1 MSHPFSYRICLSV
14 LTAFALAAVAWAA
27 PDPADSF
34 REETT
39 SVLVEVPVE
48 VTDDGQPLRGLGMA
62 NFELFDNGR
71 PQEILAVDVVDL
83 AQLDEGARQELPVA
97 ARRHFLLL
105 FDRTFTTPK
114 GFEKARRAAF
124 EFVENDL
131 APTDL
136 VAVASFSTRNGV
148 TVPLAFTPDRNQVLV
163 AIQQLEEA
171 QAGAAGT
178 RPDPLRL
185 HAGSKLRPIDPGDD
199 TVAGKGG
206 AAGAAALEQALN
218 HSLREQQRSAVEGRR
233 EVQILSESMRGLA
246 GLMRQVHGRKHVV
259 FFSEGFDSSLLLGGQ
274 NEEEIEQNYQA
285 AALGEVWRVDSD
297 KVFGNRNTMSAL
309 DQLTDALRK
318 SDCTLHSVDVAGLRA
333 GGEIGLGAGKKGKD
347 GLFLMARDTGGEL
360 FENFNDLGAAM
371 DKLLERTSVT
381 YLLSYRPQDL
391 DFDGKYR
398 KLKVKLKDVPDGRIV
413 HRPGYFAPDG
423 KKSGDDFGTLL
434 ASGQQLLDRRKGEV
448 ELRLLALPLQQDLG
462 ERGRYVPTFVE
473 IGGASFLGPRHL
485 GVIAR
490 SAQLRADVFLYAF
503 DRDGG
508 IADFFS
514 QAISLDPA
522 KLGASFAGHGLRLY
536 APLLL
541 PPGEYTLRALV
552 RDPASGRS
560 GVASARVEV
569 GATVETGG
577 AATGQAATGRAAA
590 LLPPMVPD
598 TIDQWL
604 MVRGRRKDLEGQ
616 AEPDYP
622 FSFSSQLYAPMAEPR
637 LAERE
642 RLPLLVAG
650 WGLSELRLAAVL
662 VDEKGA
668 EVAPLQ
674 LAMSGQ
680 ATVNAAGM
688 IQQLAGFTMP
698 AVGPGAYQVEIQGR
712 DAGDALVAS
721 ARLPIQV
728 VVAAPAGRQLA
739 FAAPQASGRDLT
751 ALALGQAPKPA
762 EDQATIEKSVSGLRE
777 QYRQALGSLRPG
789 ESREKAIGR
798 LEQFELAALGDDP
811 AGRAPR
817 LGRAELE
824 VARKLAASDAETLLP
839 LLQAHEELY
848 LRHKTGRRPYLELH
862 SRQVVEGL
870 AALYA
875 ESGRSEGSK
884 VVASRALSS
893 LGGYLLAD
901 GRSASLEL
909 FEKATLL
916 DPRNEAA
923 YLGLAAYHEKRGGP
937 YESAME
943 ALQRLVANRP
953 DSREGKLRLAINL
966 LRVAKTGNLGEKAKQ
981 RNAAELFNALLAA
994 PENDWVTSLAAQELS
1009 RFEFG
1014 AGRRSEAIALLE
1026 KTLGR
1031 RPDDQELMVQ
1041 LTFYYDRLE
1050 NARAKSWL
1058 ERVGRRAEPGEA
1070 PRGRY
1075 NQWQSEALARDRSE
1089 LQDGARQRLPIL
1101 DRALSTTETQEGR

>member
-1 MSHPFSYRICLSV
+1 MSNPFSYRICLSV
-14 LTAFALAAVAWAA
+14 LTAFALAAVAGAA

-48 VTDDGQPLRGLGMA
+48 VTDDGQPLRGLTAA

-124 EFVENDL
+124 EFVKNDL

-136 VAVASFSTRNGV
+136 VAVATFSTREGV
-148 TVPLAFTPDRNQVLV
+148 KVPLAYTPDRNQVLV
-163 AIQQLEEA
+163 AIQQLAEA

-199 TVAGKGG
+199 TVAGKSGP
-206 AAGAAALEQALN
+206 AGAAALEQALN

-285 AALGEVWRVDSD
+285 AAVGELWRVDSD
-297 KVFGNRNTMSAL
+297 KVFGNRTTMSAL

-318 SDCTLHSVDVAGLRA
+318 SGCTLHSVDVAGLKA

-360 FENFNDLGAAM
+360 FENFNDLGEAM

-398 KLKVKLKDVPDGRIV
+398 KLKVKLKDVPAGRIV

-448 ELRLLALPLQQDLG
+448 EMRLLALPLQQDLG
-462 ERGRYVPTFVE
+462 ERGRYVPTFIE
-473 IGGASFLGPRHL
+473 IGGASFLGPRQL

-503 DRDGG
+503 DQDGG

-522 KLGASFAGHGLRLY
+522 KLGASFDQHGLRLY

-541 PPGEYTLRALV
+541 PPGKYTLRALV

-569 GATVETGG
+569 AAKVETGAG
-577 AATGQAATGRAAA
+577 GAA
-590 LLPPMVPD
+590 LLPPMLPD

-622 FSFSSQLYAPMAEPR
+622 FFLSSQLYAPMAEPR

-650 WGLSELRLAAVL
+650 WGLSELRLTAVL

-712 DAGDALVAS
+712 DAGDVVAAT

-728 VVAAPAGRQLA
+728 VAAAPAGRQLA

-762 EDQATIEKSVSGLRE
+762 EDQATIEKSVSGLRD

-824 VARKLAASDAETLLP
+824 VARKLAASDAEILLP

-848 LRHKTGRRPYLELH
+848 LRHKTERRPYLELH

-901 GRSASLEL
+901 GRSASLDL
-909 FEKATLL
+909 FEKATVL

-966 LRVAKTGNLGEKAKQ
+966 LRVAKTGNIGEKAKQ
-981 RNAAELFNALLAA
+981 RNAAELFKALLAT

-1050 NARAKSWL
+1050 SSQAKSWL
-1058 ERVGRRAEPGEA
+1058 ERVGRQAEPGEA